1 MNYNK
6 REVIDGIDYELT
18 IDTELDDQQG
28 WFEYF
33 DEESGGDDVY
43 GEGGLWL
50 EDNSVTDYDG
60 CFELPEVIL
69 GWLKQFNISTEDL

>member
-1 MNYNK
+1 MKYNK
-6 REVIDGIDYELT
+6 REVIDGVDYELA
-18 IDTELDDQQG
+18 IDTEMDEQQG
-28 WFEYF
+28 WYEYY

-69 GWLKQFNISTEDL
+69 GWLKQFNISTEEI